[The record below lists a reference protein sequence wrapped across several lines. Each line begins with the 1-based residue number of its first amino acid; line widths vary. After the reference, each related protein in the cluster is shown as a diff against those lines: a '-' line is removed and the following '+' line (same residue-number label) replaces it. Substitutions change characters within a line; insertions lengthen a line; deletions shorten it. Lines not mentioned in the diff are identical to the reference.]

1 VDPEVQNFAQV
12 MAILVPSIVVLIA
25 SGVIGHRF
33 VIRTERGAAPR
44 PSKIDDERFTRLEQ
58 AVEAVAIEVERI
70 SEGQRFV
77 TRVLAERNC
86 VLEPLRGAERVITP
100 H

>member
-25 SGVIGHRF
+25 SGVIGHRY
-33 VIRTERGAAPR
+33 VVRTERGSAPR

-77 TRVLAERNC
+77 TRVLAERNGA
-86 VLEPLRGAERVITP
+86 LEPLRGAERAITP

>member
-1 VDPEVQNFAQV
+1 MDPEVLNFAQV
-12 MAILVPSIVVLIA
+12 MAIIVPSVAVLIA
-25 SGVIGHRF
+25 FAVIGHRF
-33 VIRTERGAAPR
+33 VMRTMHSAAPQ

-58 AVEAVAIEVERI
+58 AVDAVAIEVERI

-77 TRVLAERNC
+77 TRLLAERNGA
-86 VLEPLRGAERVITP
+86 LEPVRAAERVITP